1 MSCLT
6 IPLLALKSQLI
17 PTQAS
22 IIGLFKSPVEF
33 VGSWCVQV
41 PITLVCSR
49 IAGSWFSLF
58 KSPAPN
64 LAGLFKSSVL
74 LITPNLTVQVLL
86 PPWEAYNLSP
96 FSFICFVFLL
106 RWWLLRFLFGLLLLT
121 IPPLKGMELVVL
133 FRGLISFFHN
143 EWLLVIDFVFSLAR
157 IFFCPLFKYSN

>member
-6 IPLLALKSQLI
+6 IRFWYSSHSSFPLKHQS
-17 PTQAS
+17 
-22 IIGLFKSPVEF
+22 
-33 VGSWCVQV
+33 
-41 PITLVCSR
+41 LVCSSR
-49 IAGSWFSLF
+49 QSNLLVLDVFKCRLPWFAQGPPVLDF
-58 KSPAPN
+58 LWSPAPN